1 MKDKYTYIVS
11 HGVNLSHLHDT
22 TTCRTL
28 KCALGLAE
36 YNWSEGKAWQ
46 VTRIDNAETKIVWN
60 SKRQES
66 LDLTRKRNIYRKS
79 KGYKLLPIKESR
91 FSLFNQESN
100 ADRKERL
107 DTGRTVYEALTVQTY
122 NDTLA
127 ATGLAFF

>member
-1 MKDKYTYIVS
+1 MKDKYIYIVS
-11 HGVNLSHLHDT
+11 HGVNLSHLHDS

-46 VTRIDNAETKIVWN
+46 VARIDNAASLKIMWN
-60 SKRQES
+60 SKSQES
-66 LDLTRKRNIYRKS
+66 LDLKRKKNMYRKS
-79 KGYKLLPIKESR
+79 KGYKLLPIKENR

-107 DTGRTVYEALTVQTY
+107 S
-122 NDTLA
+122 NI
-127 ATGLAFF
+127 